1 MFEDI
6 SVISAVYQ
14 LIVIAVWLGLIFLIV
29 SIVRSNRENKKRIKN
44 LKEKVDY
51 STNKIDKRSN

>member
-6 SVISAVYQ
+6 SVINAVYQ

-29 SIVRSNRENKKRIKN
+29 SIVRSSRENKKRLKN
-44 LKEKVDY
+44 LEEKVDY
-51 STNKIDKRSN
+51 LTNKIDESN

>member
-6 SVISAVYQ
+6 SVINAVYQ

-29 SIVRSNRENKKRIKN
+29 SIVRSSRENKS
-44 LKEKVDY
+44 D
-51 STNKIDKRSN
+51 